1 MSEGGK
7 KGEKQIVAQPPLL
20 QAVRDTYHSI
30 NLCRAHHP
38 RHLIKLLGRHGEQV
52 FWRLEPGRVA
62 DGEGQGLSVTTEM
75 RHSWATLSASKA

>member
-7 KGEKQIVAQPPLL
+7 KGKSKLWLNPPCSRL
-20 QAVRDTYHSI
+20 ARDTYHSI
-30 NLCRAHHP
+30 NLCWAHHP

-62 DGEGQGLSVTTEM
+62 DGEVQGLSVTKET